1 MNTPARPR
9 IVRGRRILTSAA
21 ESANAIAMIGDRI
34 VALGD
39 SDDLHRQFPTAWVDD
54 RGDAVISPG
63 FHDAHLHLAMAAEN
77 ELKLDVSPAH
87 ASTLTQL
94 LDKVGAAA
102 KDDPAQGWVRAVGY
116 DDAKMPEGRVLTRWD
131 LDTVTGNV
139 PTIVL
144 HVACHWGVVNS
155 AALAA
160 GGITDNSEPPSGG
173 DFGRDG
179 TGRLNGILYERAL
192 TDFAYAQGDV
202 DGRTVVP
209 ELGLD
214 ERIAALG
221 TVIRRWHAAGLTS
234 VCDAFAGPADVRLF
248 EAARE
253 QGLLTMRVGFLLA
266 AEHYDSV
273 HRLGLRSGFGD
284 DYLRFV
290 GVKALV
296 DGAVGGRTLLLEE
309 PDHDTGHHGIQVL
322 TREELAEVVQKVH
335 GDGNR
340 VCVHANGD
348 RAIRLVLDEFETA
361 QKKMPRPGLRHR
373 IEHCSVVDEDI
384 LRRMN
389 ELSAIAVPF
398 GNYVHQHGS
407 HLIDWY
413 GEDRVERMFAHRA
426 FLDAGVAVAGS
437 SDFPCG
443 AVEPLLAMQS
453 MVTRTGW
460 DGALVGSSQRVSPTE
475 ALAIYTAGSAVATG
489 EEDRKGTLAAGRL
502 ADFVVLDEDPLDV
515 PHDQISKIGVRS
527 TFVGGVEVYARD

>member
-1 MNTPARPR
+1 MDTPTQPH

-21 ESANAIAMIGDRI
+21 ESANAIALIGDRV
-34 VALGD
+34 VAVGQA
-39 SDDLHRQFPTAWVDD
+39 DDLRGQFPTARMDD

-63 FHDAHLHLAMAAEN
+63 FHDAHLHLAMAADN
-77 ELKLDVSPAH
+77 ELKLDVSPAQ
-87 ASTLTQL
+87 ASSLTQL
-94 LDKVGAAA
+94 LDQIGTAA
-102 KDDPAQGWVRAVGY
+102 KGEPAQGWVRAVGY
-116 DDAKMPEGRVLTRWD
+116 DDARMPEGRVLTRWD
-131 LDTVTGNV
+131 LDAVTGDV

-192 TDFAYAQGDV
+192 TDFAYAQGNV

-209 ELGLD
+209 QLGLD
-214 ERIAALG
+214 ERVAALG
-221 TVIRRWHAAGLTS
+221 RVIQRWHAAGLTS
-234 VCDAFAGPADVRLF
+234 VCDAFAGPEDIALF
-248 EAARE
+248 SAARE

-266 AEHYDSV
+266 AEHYDAV

-284 DYLRFV
+284 DHLRFV

-296 DGAVGGRTLLLEE
+296 DGAVGGRTLLLED
-309 PDHDTGHHGIQVL
+309 PDHDAGHHGIQVL
-322 TREELAEVVQKVH
+322 TRAELADVVQKVH

-340 VCVHANGD
+340 VCIHANGD
-348 RAIRLVLDEFETA
+348 RAIRLVLDELEIA
-361 QKKMPRPGLRHR
+361 QQNMPRPGVRHR
-373 IEHCSVVDEDI
+373 IEHCSVVDADI
-384 LRRMN
+384 LRRMHD
-389 ELSAIAVPF
+389 LSAIAVPF
-398 GNYVHQHGS
+398 GNYVHQHGG

-413 GEDRVERMFAHRA
+413 GEERVERMFAHRA
-426 FLDAGVAVAGS
+426 FLDARVAVAGS

-460 DGALVGSSQRVSPTE
+460 DGVLVGPSQRISPTE
-475 ALAIYTAGSAVATG
+475 ALSIYTAGSAIATG

-502 ADFVVLDEDPLDV
+502 ADFVVLDDDPLEV

-527 TFVGGVEVYARD
+527 TFVGGVEVYTRG

>member
-39 SDDLHRQFPTAWVDD
+39 SDDLLRQFPTAWVDD

-77 ELKLDVSPAH
+77 ELKLDVSPSQ

-102 KDDPAQGWVRAVGY
+102 KGDPAQGWVRAVGY

-221 TVIRRWHAAGLTS
+221 NVIRRWHAAGLTS

-284 DYLRFV
+284 DHLRFV

-373 IEHCSVVDEDI
+373 IEHCSVVDEGI

-460 DGALVGSSQRVSPTE
+460 DGALVGASQRVSPTE
-475 ALAIYTAGSAVATG
+475 ALAIYTTGSAVATG
-489 EEDRKGTLAAGRL
+489 EEDRKGTLAAGQL
-502 ADFVVLDEDPLDV
+502 ADFVVLDEDLLEV
-515 PHDQISKIGVRS
+515 PHDQISKIGVQS